1 MTRTLLAAVAAC
13 LVVVGGIAAALYAYN
28 RPTELRVAVAQ
39 SAQDFRLMT
48 AAAQTFAHQRE
59 EVRLKVVPVADAAA
73 AAAALEHGSSDL
85 AVVRSDALPPAA
97 RALVV
102 LHRNAALLIAPGGT
116 RLKRIAD
123 LRGKKVAVVQEVP
136 GAQSNARLLE
146 TILDQYDIPRQS
158 VTTTVVA
165 PGGVEDA
172 LRARAVEA
180 IFLVALPQFGVASEV
195 VAKIAA
201 AGNGKPPV
209 FLPIAEAK
217 AIAKRVPTLETTEVL
232 RGALGGDP
240 PRPAESLE
248 TPSVAVLL
256 VGRPIIAASVAGELT
271 RELLVHRAAL
281 AALAPLANYM
291 EAPSTD
297 KDSAVPAHQGTIDFI
312 DGDEHG
318 FFDKYS
324 DFLYL
329 GAMLTSLVGSAA
341 AALASRLRI
350 STQLRSERLIE
361 RLLEILPAARAAPN
375 AAELDDYERELDQA
389 IVDAMADV
397 RLRKMAPSELHMVS
411 LALDQARLAIQERRR
426 ALGETRGEVA
436 EVTPLRSLREVRAG
450 E

>member
-1 MTRTLLAAVAAC
+1 MTRTVLAAVAAC
-13 LVVVGGIAAALYAYN
+13 LVVVGGVAAALYAYN

-39 SAQDFRLMT
+39 GAQDLRLMT

-73 AAAALEHGSSDL
+73 AAAALERGSTDL
-85 AVVRSDALPPAA
+85 AVLRSDALPPAA
-97 RALVV
+97 RAMLV

-116 RLKRIAD
+116 KLKRVAD
-123 LRGKKVAVVQEVP
+123 LRGKNIGMVQEVA

-146 TILDQYDIPRQS
+146 TILDQYDIPRHS

-165 PGGVEDA
+165 PGAVEA
-172 LRARAVEA
+172 SLRARAIDA
-180 IFLVALPQFGVASEV
+180 IFLVAPPQFGVASEV
-195 VAKIAA
+195 VGKVAA
-201 AGNGKPPV
+201 AGNGKAPV

-256 VGRPIIAASVAGELT
+256 VGSPSIAAGVAGAVT

-312 DGDEHG
+312 DGNENG

-324 DFLYL
+324 DFFYL

-350 STQLRSERLIE
+350 STQERSERLIE
-361 RLLEILPAARAAPN
+361 RLLEILPAARVAPA
-375 AAELDDYERELDQA
+375 AAELDDYERELDQT
-389 IVDAMADV
+389 IVDALADV
-397 RLRKMAPSELHMVS
+397 RLRKMAPAELHTVS
-411 LALDQARLAIQERRR
+411 MALDQARLAIQERRR
-426 ALGETRGEVA
+426 VLSETRA